1 MMFWKFNDCQF
12 SINYFYFNL
21 LPFNSEI
28 DSQKPIYVL
37 FNDRIIGKKMLLN
50 IIYNSMIV
58 IAKRLNRFA
67 VQ

>member
-1 MMFWKFNDCQF
+1 MMFWKFNDCHF

-28 DSQKPIYVL
+28 DSQKPVYVL